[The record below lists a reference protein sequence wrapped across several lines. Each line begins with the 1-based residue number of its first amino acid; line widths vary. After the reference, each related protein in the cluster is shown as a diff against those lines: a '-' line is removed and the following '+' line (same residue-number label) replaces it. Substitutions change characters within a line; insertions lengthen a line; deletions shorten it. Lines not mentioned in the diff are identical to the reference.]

1 MKNKGEVR
9 MAEKSFQYMVTDAAG
24 LHARPASDL
33 SKFAKGLTSKVTLV
47 KGEKRVDAKSV
58 LMIMAAGV
66 SQGNTVTFE
75 VSGGNAEQEAADLEA
90 FCKENL

>member
-1 MKNKGEVR
+1 

-33 SKFAKGLTSKVTLV
+33 SKFAKSLGSKVTLV
-47 KGEKRVDAKSV
+47 KGDKRVDAKSV

-75 VSGGNAEQEAADLEA
+75 VSGDDAEREAAELEE
-90 FCKENL
+90 FCKQNL